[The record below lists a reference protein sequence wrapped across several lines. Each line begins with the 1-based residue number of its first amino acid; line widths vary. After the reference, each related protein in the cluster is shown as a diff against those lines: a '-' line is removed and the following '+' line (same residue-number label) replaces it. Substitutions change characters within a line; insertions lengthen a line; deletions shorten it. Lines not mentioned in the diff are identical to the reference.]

1 LSEKGK
7 KYILKE
13 KEGII
18 MISTVTTTTTTTT
31 TTTAATSATA
41 ATAATTAVTSAD
53 ILGYSLIAVVAL
65 IAFLA
70 LKEILS
76 SEAHK
81 NSKINTFINS
91 SNVAILPLLFV
102 FGAVVTYK
110 VVTIL

>member
-1 LSEKGK
+1 
-7 KYILKE
+7 
-13 KEGII
+13 

-31 TTTAATSATA
+31 TATSAT
-41 ATAATTAVTSAD
+41 TVTTAVTSAD
-53 ILGYSLIAVVAL
+53 ILGYSIIAVVAL
-65 IAFLA
+65 IVFLA

-81 NSKINTFINS
+81 NDKIGRFINS

-102 FGAVVTYK
+102 FISVVTYK

>member
-1 LSEKGK
+1 
-7 KYILKE
+7 
-13 KEGII
+13 
-18 MISTVTTTTTTTT
+18 MISTVTTATTTTT
-31 TTTAATSATA
+31 TTTAATSA
-41 ATAATTAVTSAD
+41 ATATTAVTSAD

>member
-7 KYILKE
+7 KYILRT
-13 KEGII
+13 KEGIH

-31 TTTAATSATA
+31 TTTAATSA
-41 ATAATTAVTSAD
+41 ATATTAVTSAD
-53 ILGYSLIAVVAL
+53 IMGYSLIAVVAL

>member
-1 LSEKGK
+1 MISQDNICHIGGKG
-7 KYILKE
+7 LN
-13 KEGII
+13 

-31 TTTAATSATA
+31 TTTAATT
-41 ATAATTAVTSAD
+41 ATTAVTSAD
-53 ILGYSLIAVVAL
+53 IMGYSLIAVVVL
-65 IAFLA
+65 ITFLA

-81 NSKINTFINS
+81 NDKIKNFINS
-91 SNVAILPLLFV
+91 TNVAILPLLFV

>member
-1 LSEKGK
+1 
-7 KYILKE
+7 
-13 KEGII
+13 

-31 TTTAATSATA
+31 TTSAATSA
-41 ATAATTAVTSAD
+41 ATATTAVTSAD

-91 SNVAILPLLFV
+91 SNVAIMPLLFV

>member
-1 LSEKGK
+1 
-7 KYILKE
+7 
-13 KEGII
+13 
-18 MISTVTTTTTTTT
+18 MISTVTTATTTT
-31 TTTAATSATA
+31 TTTAATSAV
-41 ATAATTAVTSAD
+41 TTTVVTSAD
-53 ILGYSLIAVVAL
+53 IMGYSLIAVVAL

-81 NSKINTFINS
+81 NSKINNFINS

-102 FGAVVTYK
+102 FTAVVAYK

>member
-1 LSEKGK
+1 
-7 KYILKE
+7 
-13 KEGII
+13 
-18 MISTVTTTTTTTT
+18 MISTITTATTTTS
-31 TTTAATSATA
+31 ATSASSAAA
-41 ATAATTAVTSAD
+41 ATTTAVTSAD

-65 IAFLA
+65 IVFLA

>member
-1 LSEKGK
+1 
-7 KYILKE
+7 
-13 KEGII
+13 

-31 TTTAATSATA
+31 TTAATSAA
-41 ATAATTAVTSAD
+41 TAVTSAD
-53 ILGYSLIAVVAL
+53 IMGYSLIAVVAL

-76 SEAHK
+76 SEATK
-81 NSKINTFINS
+81 NAKINNFINS

>member
-1 LSEKGK
+1 MPLKGK
-7 KYILKE
+7 KYIVIK
-13 KEGII
+13 KEGIY

-31 TTTAATSATA
+31 TTAATSA
-41 ATAATTAVTSAD
+41 ATATTAVTSAD
-53 ILGYSLIAVVAL
+53 IMGYSLIAVVAL

-76 SEAHK
+76 SEATK
-81 NSKINTFINS
+81 NAKINNFINS

>member
-1 LSEKGK
+1 
-7 KYILKE
+7 
-13 KEGII
+13 
-18 MISTVTTTTTTTT
+18 MISTVTTTTTTT
-31 TTTAATSATA
+31 TTTAATSATS
-41 ATAATTAVTSAD
+41 ATAVATTAVTSAD

-65 IAFLA
+65 IVFLA

-76 SEAHK
+76 SEAGK

-110 VVTIL
+110 VVTII

>member
-1 LSEKGK
+1 
-7 KYILKE
+7 
-13 KEGII
+13 

-31 TTTAATSATA
+31 TAATSA
-41 ATAATTAVTSAD
+41 ATATTAVTSAD
-53 ILGYSLIAVVAL
+53 IMGYSLIAVVAL

-81 NSKINTFINS
+81 NSKINNFINS